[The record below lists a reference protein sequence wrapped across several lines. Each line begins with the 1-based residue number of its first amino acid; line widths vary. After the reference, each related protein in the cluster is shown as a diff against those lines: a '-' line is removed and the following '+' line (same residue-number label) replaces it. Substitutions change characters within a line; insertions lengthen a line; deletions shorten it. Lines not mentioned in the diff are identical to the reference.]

1 MTNSSPVLGALH
13 ASDRYREV
21 IAKRGPARV
30 RAGECPV
37 CLGQHEEEIHS
48 ATVRVRR
55 WFRSEV
61 TRGFVR
67 HTVS

>member
-1 MTNSSPVLGALH
+1 MTNSSPAISALH
-13 ASDRYREV
+13 AYDRYREV
-21 IAKRGPARV
+21 IAKRGPSRV

-37 CLGQHEEEIHS
+37 CLGQHEEEIHI
-48 ATVRVRR
+48 ATIRVHR

-67 HTVS
+67 YTVS